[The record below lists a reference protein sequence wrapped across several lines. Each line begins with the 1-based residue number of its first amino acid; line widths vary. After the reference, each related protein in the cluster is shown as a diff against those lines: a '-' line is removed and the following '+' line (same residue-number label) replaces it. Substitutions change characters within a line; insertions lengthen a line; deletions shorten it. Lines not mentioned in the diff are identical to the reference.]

1 MKMAASDTDCL
12 KNLKSLRQKVNWGL
26 ETDRRDLLRRL
37 DTLISD
43 WQGQLPNLR
52 EFYTDY
58 EIETLLCD
66 AVDLSAEETEG
77 VGGPG
82 SRFVAFVIK
91 TGYRDEPELDE
102 TGQTVLPRTTAIHRA
117 YSVKNFSILPAL
129 FEIYDNFREVVY
141 NKRVLTHFH
150 VACIAGLDE
159 VVQKFFDVGRGP
171 NSIWPKR
178 GDSPLHLTVDG
189 LHRRTAE
196 LLLRHRAAHPNYPNG
211 DGSLVLHLVAKK
223 GDSDEALDYARM
235 FFEINEEMNREV
247 VVDARDR
254 LGRSPLNLALELGHG
269 RLAELLL
276 RRGADPNYPNKD
288 GATPLHV
295 ISARQSDDADELA
308 KRFFEVCEDVNR
320 PVRIDARD
328 GSGLTPLE
336 VAVANFVPAMIDALL
351 DKGADL
357 SSFVFPTYHYSA
369 EAFEAAHRKRID
381 VKTRLLTRVLG
392 CVERLEARGH
402 RLEPRD
408 ALTILKLLRA
418 YKLLH
423 DSNELPGTWR
433 TDEQFLSLVERC
445 AFKPGTSFRDLILLR
460 LDEASKRFNRVTDFL
475 PLLNSDEFSSLPG
488 TTRDRCLNYLSEIM
502 TRGFLRRWSP
512 IIFQDLARYELP
524 TLCCR
529 KVVAMLSVG
538 DLRKVCLAAEI
549 VANEESQST

>member
-1 MKMAASDTDCL
+1 MAASDTDCL
-12 KNLKSLRQKVNWGL
+12 ETLKSLRQKVNWDLGT
-26 ETDRRDLLRRL
+26 ERRDFLRQL
-37 DTLISD
+37 DPLISD

-52 EFYTDY
+52 EIFTNH
-58 EIETLLCD
+58 EIETVLFD
-66 AVDLSAEETEG
+66 AVDLSAGETEG

-91 TGYRDEPELDE
+91 TGYRDELELDE
-102 TGQTVLPRTTAIHRA
+102 RGHTVMPRTTAIHRA

-129 FEIYDNFREVVY
+129 FEIYDSFNEVVY

-150 VACIAGLDE
+150 VACIAGLE
-159 VVQKFFDVGRGP
+159 RVVQKFFDAGRGP
-171 NSIWPKR
+171 NCIWPKR

-196 LLLRHRAAHPNYPNG
+196 LLLRHRAADPNYCNG
-211 DGSLVLHLVAKK
+211 DRSSVLHLVAKK
-223 GDSDEALDYARM
+223 ADSDEALDYARM

-247 VVDARDR
+247 EVDTRDR
-254 LGRSPLNLALELGHG
+254 LGRTPLNLALELGHG
-269 RLAELLL
+269 RLAEVLL
-276 RRGADPNYPNKD
+276 RHGADPNFPNKD

-295 ISARQSDDADELA
+295 ISARQSDGAEKLA
-308 KRFFEVCEDVNR
+308 KLFFEVCEDVNR

-336 VAVANFVPAMIDALL
+336 VAVANFVPATIDVLL

-369 EAFEAAHRKRID
+369 EAFEAANRKRID
-381 VKTRLLTRVLG
+381 VKSRLLTRVLG
-392 CVERLEARGH
+392 CVERLEKRGH

-408 ALTILKLLRA
+408 ALTILKLFRA

-433 TDEQFLSLVERC
+433 TDEDFLRLVKRC
-445 AFKPGTSFRDLILLR
+445 AFKPGMSFHDLIRLR
-460 LDEASKRFNRVTDFL
+460 LDEASKRFTAVTDFL
-475 PLLNSDEFSSLPG
+475 PLLNSDEFSSLPR
-488 TTRDRCLNYLSEIM
+488 TSRDRCVNYLSEIM
-502 TRGFLRRWSP
+502 TRGFLRRWTP
-512 IIFQDLARYELP
+512 TIFEDLARYELP

-529 KVVAMLSVG
+529 KVVEMLSVG
-538 DLRKVCLAAEI
+538 DLRKICLAAEI